1 MKFDS
6 LFSLY
11 RKIIFR
17 VRGDYIAAHSGH
29 SALFIIISVFPLII
43 LMLALVSRLGLEQN
57 ELLKFL
63 GGLAPKGFQGDIFS
77 SVSGIVERLGSVAV
91 SMTILTLLWS
101 ASGFIYSVTLGL
113 NRIYRYKENRNYFLL
128 RGISLLYTLVFLM
141 LLLLIVGLTAL
152 WGWAKNALSHHLG
165 GWKTGLDLLEG
176 VLSFGLMLFV
186 SALFYSFI
194 PKKKSKLLNQL
205 PGAVFT
211 SLSWCGFSFVYPI
224 YLKFSDNVSYIYG
237 GLSMVILW
245 LWWLYF
251 SMYIF
256 YIGAELN
263 VHLSLFKKENT
274 LKKDVE
280 NDRF

>member
-6 LFSLY
+6 LISLY
-11 RKIIFR
+11 RKITFR

-29 SALFIIISVFPLII
+29 SALFIIISVFPLLI

-57 ELLKFL
+57 ELLKLL

-113 NRIYRYKENRNYFLL
+113 NRIYRYEENRNYFLL

-152 WGWAKNALSHHLG
+152 MGWAKSAIATRLG
-165 GWKTGLDLLEG
+165 SWNTGLNFLEG
-176 VLSFGLMLFV
+176 ILYFALMLFV

-211 SLSWCGFSFVYPI
+211 SLSWYGFSFVYPI
-224 YLKFSDNVSYIYG
+224 YLRFSDNVSYIYG
-237 GLSMVILW
+237 GLSMAILW

-280 NDRF
+280 ND